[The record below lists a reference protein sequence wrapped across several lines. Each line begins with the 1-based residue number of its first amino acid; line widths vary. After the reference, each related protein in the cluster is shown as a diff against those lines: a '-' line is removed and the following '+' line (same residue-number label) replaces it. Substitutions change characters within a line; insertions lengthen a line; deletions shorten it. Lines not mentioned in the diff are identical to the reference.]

1 MLVQKGLANKAIS
14 STNLAPYSSSI
25 LKKTHFSVAQINSFH
40 HYFYLCI
47 MDSIRQ
53 QKSARLIQKDLAEIF
68 LLEGKNWFPNAMIT
82 VTQVRISPD
91 MSIARVY
98 LSLFAIKD
106 KESLLQDISI
116 RTNEIRKHLGNRIGK
131 QVRIIPELKFFI
143 DDSLDYMEKIDKALK
158 Q

>member
-1 MLVQKGLANKAIS
+1 
-14 STNLAPYSSSI
+14 
-25 LKKTHFSVAQINSFH
+25 
-40 HYFYLCI
+40 

>member
-1 MLVQKGLANKAIS
+1 
-14 STNLAPYSSSI
+14 
-25 LKKTHFSVAQINSFH
+25 
-40 HYFYLCI
+40 

-106 KESLLQDISI
+106 KDSLLQDITL

-158 Q
+158 K

>member
-1 MLVQKGLANKAIS
+1 
-14 STNLAPYSSSI
+14 
-25 LKKTHFSVAQINSFH
+25 
-40 HYFYLCI
+40 

-53 QKSARLIQKDLAEIF
+53 QKAARLIQKDLAEIF
-68 LLEGKNWFPNAMIT
+68 LREGKNMFGNAMIT
-82 VTQVRISPD
+82 VTTVRLSPD

-98 LSLFAIKD
+98 LSLFGVKD
-106 KESLLQDISI
+106 KDSLYKNIQIYTS
-116 RTNEIRKHLGNRIGK
+116 EIRKLLGLRIGK

>member
-1 MLVQKGLANKAIS
+1 
-14 STNLAPYSSSI
+14 
-25 LKKTHFSVAQINSFH
+25 
-40 HYFYLCI
+40 

-106 KESLLQDISI
+106 KESLLQDITIHTS
-116 RTNEIRKHLGNRIGK
+116 EIRKHLGNRIGK

-143 DDSLDYMEKIDKALK
+143 DDSLDYMEKIDQALK
-158 Q
+158 K